1 MSKYLTYIQ
10 LAIGMSIYGSGTPVS
25 KLVTEGFPVYTGSGL
40 RMLFAAIVLI
50 PFIFKYR
57 DDIRKLSKMD
67 YINIALIGFAG
78 YFLFSIFMMLAMK
91 NVSGVI
97 ASIVMG
103 ASPAVTAIASV
114 LFLKDKMTP
123 RKWIAIGLVVLG
135 LMVVNVGES
144 SMQMPGMKNTIG
156 ALALGG
162 FLVFLAVC
170 CEAAYTIIGKKE
182 EHIKPVLVSSL
193 SVFFALIL
201 FIPFSIPELSEFN
214 ISKVTASQW
223 LSVIWWG
230 AGTISLGLT
239 LWYFGIEKV
248 SGVEAAGF
256 MGMMPISALIFSYVL
271 LKEPFYIHQLAGFII
286 VFASIILLTYSPKG
300 KGMQM

>member
-1 MSKYLTYIQ
+1 MTF
-10 LAIGMSIYGSGTPVS
+10 YGSGTPVS
-25 KLVTEGFPVYTGSGL
+25 KLVTQGFPVYIGSGL
-40 RMLFAAIVLI
+40 RMLFAAIVLL
-50 PFIFKYR
+50 PFIIKNR
-57 DDIRKLSKMD
+57 EDIKKLTKKD
-67 YINIALIGFAG
+67 FVNIILIGFVG

-97 ASIVMG
+97 GSIVMG

-114 LFLKDKMTP
+114 IFLKDKMTL
-123 RKWIAIGLVVLG
+123 RKWIAIGLAVVGILI
-135 LMVVNVGES
+135 VNAGA
-144 SMQMPGMKNTIG
+144 GAAMKNYTTSMI
-156 ALALGG
+156 ALGS

-193 SVFFALIL
+193 SVIVALIL
-201 FIPFSIPELSEFN
+201 FIPFSIPEFSEFKA
-214 ISKVTASQW
+214 SSVTTSQW
-223 LSVIWWG
+223 IAVIWWG

-256 MGMMPISALIFSYVL
+256 MGLMSVSALIFSYIL
-271 LKEPFYIHQLAGFII
+271 LKEPFYFHQLYGFII
-286 VFASIILLTYSPKG
+286 VFASIILLTWAPKG
-300 KGMQM
+300 KGMNM

>member
-1 MSKYLTYIQ
+1 MNKYITYIQ
-10 LAIGMSIYGSGTPVS
+10 LALGMSIYGSGTPVS
-25 KLVTEGFPVYTGSGL
+25 KLVTLGFPVYIGSGL
-40 RMLFAAIVLI
+40 RMLFAAIVLL
-50 PFIFKYR
+50 PFIIKFR
-57 DDIRKLSKMD
+57 EDIKKFTKKD
-67 YINIALIGFAG
+67 YMNIALIGFAG

-114 LFLKDKMTP
+114 IFLKDKMTP

-135 LMVVNVGES
+135 LMIVNVGES
-144 SMQMPGMKNTIG
+144 SMQMPGMQNTMG
-156 ALALGG
+156 MLAFGI

-182 EHIKPVLVSSL
+182 AHIKPVLVSSL
-193 SVFFALIL
+193 SVIFALVL

-214 ISKVTASQW
+214 IGNVTTAQW

-248 SGVEAAGF
+248 SGVEASGF
-256 MGMMPISALIFSYVL
+256 MGMMPISALIFSYIL
-271 LKEPFYIHQLAGFII
+271 LKEPFYIHQLIGFII

>member
-1 MSKYLTYIQ
+1 
-10 LAIGMSIYGSGTPVS
+10 MSIYGSGTPVS
-25 KLVTEGFPVYTGSGL
+25 KLVTEGFPVYIGSGL
-40 RMLFAAIVLI
+40 RMFFAALVLL
-50 PFIFKYR
+50 PFIIKYR
-57 DDIRKLSKMD
+57 SDIRKLTKRD
-67 YINIALIGFAG
+67 WINICLIGFAG

-114 LFLKDKMTP
+114 IFLKDKMTA
-123 RKWIAIGLVVLG
+123 RKWIAIALVVIG
-135 LMVVNVGES
+135 LMVVNAGES
-144 SMQMPGMKNTIG
+144 NMQMPGMQRTFG
-156 ALALGG
+156 MLALGS

-182 EHIKPVLVSSL
+182 ANIKPVLVSSL
-193 SVFFALIL
+193 SVIFALIL
-201 FIPFSIPELSEFN
+201 FIPFSIPEISEFN
-214 ISKVTASQW
+214 AGNVTTAQW

-239 LWYFGIEKV
+239 LWYLGIEKT

-256 MGMMPISALIFSYVL
+256 MGMMPISALIFSYIL
-271 LKEPFYIHQLAGFII
+271 LKEPFYMHQVAGFII
-286 VFASIILLTYSPKG
+286 VFASIVLLTYSPKG
-300 KGMQM
+300 KGMEM